1 MRAGWYERTG
11 AASEVLVVGT
21 MEDPRPGPGE
31 VLVRLHASG
40 INPSDVKRRA
50 DTRNPMAFPRI
61 VPHSDGAGRVE
72 ALGEGVSGFAPGDR
86 VWVFN
91 AQHGRAFGTAAE
103 RIVLPAFQ
111 VRPLPEGVSFTEGAC
126 FGIPLMTAHRVV
138 TVTGTPAGR
147 WVYVPGAASRVGA
160 YCVQLAARAGA
171 RVIAAARGAETIRA
185 VARLGAET
193 VLDREREDLAPAI
206 LERTGGYGV
215 DLICEVEF
223 GGNLPVNERIL
234 AEHGSIVSYA
244 SARVPRPVLTVSPR
258 RARNMSL
265 YFVFCY
271 TMPEA
276 AMDAAARAINEAAAG
291 DGLIHRIASCFPLAD
306 LAEAHGFAESRSGEG
321 HVVVEM

>member
-1 MRAGWYERTG
+1 M
-11 AASEVLVVGT
+11 
-21 MEDPRPGPGE
+21 
-31 VLVRLHASG
+31 
-40 INPSDVKRRA
+40 
-50 DTRNPMAFPRI
+50 
-61 VPHSDGAGRVE
+61 
-72 ALGEGVSGFAPGDR
+72 
-86 VWVFN
+86 
-91 AQHGRAFGTAAE
+91 
-103 RIVLPAFQ
+103 
-111 VRPLPEGVSFTEGAC
+111 
-126 FGIPLMTAHRVV
+126 
-138 TVTGTPAGR
+138 
-147 WVYVPGAASRVGA
+147 
-160 YCVQLAARAGA
+160 
-171 RVIAAARGAETIRA
+171 IAAARGAETIRA

-206 LERTGGYGV
+206 LERTGGHGV